1 MKISLKLFVI
11 VLFLTAVLGFAAGVY
26 VAAGDKFWTGFW
38 VGYQLGQINLLE
50 LFKSLF
56 FFL

>member
-38 VGYQLGQINLLE
+38 LGYNLGKINLLE
-50 LFKSLF
+50 LLKSVF
-56 FFL
+56 VFL